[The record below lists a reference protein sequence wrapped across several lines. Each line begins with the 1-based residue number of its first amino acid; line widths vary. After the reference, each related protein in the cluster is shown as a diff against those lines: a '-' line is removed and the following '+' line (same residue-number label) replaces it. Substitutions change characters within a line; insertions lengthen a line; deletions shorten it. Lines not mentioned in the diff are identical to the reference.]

1 VDRVDLSDDKLRRR
15 LQDGVKKFSRHGMV
29 KPGAWGE
36 FARHLHYQ
44 QGDFKT
50 LYTYT
55 ALGAHCAKLEKQW
68 GAKAHRIFYM
78 ATPPSLFGDI
88 QKYLGKA
95 GLARDREWA
104 RIVVEKPIG
113 YARMKVIIS
122 KPPACAVWQDTDVRY
137 PDPMIMGYLLSNEG
151 EFTTTRS
158 GHTAALGVSHL
169 PPKPSSLRAEDS
181 QGRWYKNSRP
191 VRWIFCRTDGSQC
204 STNCPDIKWGSIHS
218 IMINVEPVAQ
228 THDRAV

>member
-1 VDRVDLSDDKLRRR
+1 MKPNDQLEPTVFVIFGGAGDLTWRKLVPALFDLSQDRSLPADFSVIAVDRVDLSDETLRRR
-15 LQDGVKKFSRHGMV
+15 LQDGVKKFSRQRTM

-169 PPKPSSLRAEDS
+169 PPKPSSLRA
-181 QGRWYKNSRP
+181 
-191 VRWIFCRTDGSQC
+191 DG
-204 STNCPDIKWGSIHS
+204 
-218 IMINVEPVAQ
+218 
-228 THDRAV
+228 